1 MTRKKP
7 RNKPR
12 KPEASYAQ
20 LAVRVE
26 RYEVEAGV
34 DINFL
39 LERPELAFHDIDD
52 DPLFEHVTKLVLTG
66 TAIYPSERTGERF
79 ELTIRG
85 DDSPSTRVGLK
96 LRDMQL
102 RDNNRVPQ
110 YREYRG
116 QSLPIYRSVPGVA
129 SVSRAGKMSPW
140 TAWIN
145 LAPRLVTDMLALLGI
160 GGRLYLAILEC
171 KQGRERWI
179 RRLSLQT
186 RDPARE

>member
-1 MTRKKP
+1 V
-7 RNKPR
+7 
-12 KPEASYAQ
+12 EAS
-20 LAVRVE
+20 
-26 RYEVEAGV
+26 V
-34 DINFL
+34 DVSL
-39 LERPELAFHDIDD
+39 HLEHPHLAFHDTDD
-52 DPLFEHVTKLVLTG
+52 DPLFEHITQLVLIG
-66 TAIYPSERTGERF
+66 TATYPSDRTGESF

-116 QSLPIYRSVPGVA
+116 QSLPIYRPVPGIA
-129 SVSRAGKMSPW
+129 SVSRAGKASPW

-145 LAPRLVTDMLALLGI
+145 LAPRLVSDMLTLLGVN
-160 GGRLYLAILEC
+160 GRLYLAIQEC
-171 KQGRERWI
+171 KRGRERWI

-186 RDPARE
+186 RDPASE

>member
-1 MTRKKP
+1 MKRKK
-7 RNKPR
+7 RSKA
-12 KPEASYAQ
+12 EASYTQ
-20 LAVRVE
+20 LGVRLE

-34 DINFL
+34 DVNL
-39 LERPELAFHDIDD
+39 HLEHPHLAFHDADD
-52 DPLFEHVTKLVLTG
+52 DPLFEHITRLVLTG
-66 TAIYPSERTGERF
+66 TTTYPSDRAGECF

-85 DDSPSTRVGLK
+85 DDSASTRVGLK

-116 QSLPIYRSVPGVA
+116 QTLPVYRPVPGIA
-129 SVSRAGKMSPW
+129 SVSRAGKTSPW

-145 LAPRLVTDMLALLGI
+145 LAPRLVSDMLALLSMS
-160 GGRLYLAILEC
+160 GRLYLAILERN
-171 KQGRERWI
+171 QGRERWI

-186 RDPARE
+186 RDPASE